1 MAKICWQGKFA
12 TCRWCQ
18 CQCRWY
24 HLLTFAFDDWGTIV
38 TDQSGFLLQII
49 LWYCLSF
56 WPPISDVWIR
66 TLRSWRGGGGMA
78 VSWEWL
84 VQVTGPRLPSLP
96 MDTSLLRPH
105 PPTPPNSS
113 VTVFLLK
120 AFFQSPNTHCRMW
133 VHCMTS
139 VWYISLPKLDE
150 SESGLMVLK
159 IEMNL
164 FWCIINNMKACQKF
178 NERLKVKFLDKW
190 WMVNHSLEKYNHHW
204 YFSKLYFSKLYF
216 YNLYFSKLYF
226 LNCIFPS
233 GIFLNCIIPNL
244 LTFY

>member
-1 MAKICWQGKFA
+1 MPMPMQVVPPVDLCI
-12 TCRWCQ
+12 RWLGYYSYGPIWLPSADYSVVLLEFLTPHIRCVNQ
-18 CQCRWY
+18 NVTKLTWRWW
-24 HLLTFAFDDWGTIV
+24 HGSV
-38 TDQSGFLLQII
+38 MG
-49 LWYCLSF
+49 
-56 WPPISDVWIR
+56 
-66 TLRSWRGGGGMA
+66 
-78 VSWEWL
+78 
-84 VQVTGPRLPSLP
+84 VTGAGDGASAPLPP
-96 MDTSLLRPH
+96 DGH
-105 PPTPPNSS
+105 IPPPASSSDPAQQFRHSFLAQSIFS
-113 VTVFLLK
+113 VTQYTLQDVGALYDKCLIYFSAK
-120 AFFQSPNTHCRMW
+120 VGC
-133 VHCMTS
+133 
-139 VWYISLPKLDE
+139 
-150 SESGLMVLK
+150 GLMVLK

-190 WMVNHSLEKYNHHW
+190 WMVNHSLEKYSHHW